1 MLGSN
6 VADDLDADSATYH
19 IAHKVYHWITPRDTG
34 QPHVLVWAELLQEVI
49 DPVYVEINRLKQ
61 SDNFN
66 S

>member
-6 VADDLDADSATYH
+6 VADDLDDDSATYH
-19 IAHKVYHWITPRDTG
+19 IAHKVYHWVTPRDIG
-34 QPHVLVWAELLQEVI
+34 QSHVLVWAELLQEVI